1 MPKSILSELAFLFTF
16 PSESQKYLLLGQKKE
31 AQTKPT
37 GKGSEGCTGAHVVL
51 KRELGSDTPSAWG
64 WVDSFRC
71 AWPVS
76 YHGGVLFF
84 HEHVDCVSVQEAV
97 RLEKKKRK
105 QSIVLFIVPKLSSS
119 FGVCC

>member
-1 MPKSILSELAFLFTF
+1 M
-16 PSESQKYLLLGQKKE
+16 
-31 AQTKPT
+31 
-37 GKGSEGCTGAHVVL
+37 L
-51 KRELGSDTPSAWG
+51 KRELGSDTPSTWG
-64 WVDSFRC
+64 RVDSFRC
-71 AWPVS
+71 AWPIS
-76 YHGGVLFF
+76 YPGGVLFF